1 MKTSTMSLV
10 VLIMGCGSSTG
21 SSGGAGEGGSGGS
34 GGTGAGGSVGP
45 TERIVFV
52 TASTQTANLGGLEGA
67 DSICAAE
74 ATSAG
79 LDGEFRAWLS
89 TVDTSAASRLN
100 QASVPYVLVNGT
112 RIAEDWDDLVDDEL
126 LEPIDLDAAGQV
138 QTGDVWTGTLPSGQ
152 PYAEGDCVAFASEAS
167 NIRSLCGSTMFADGR
182 WSEAQTPF
190 CSTRLRLYCFQQ

>member
-1 MKTSTMSLV
+1 MKRAGMLLAVLV
-10 VLIMGCGSSTG
+10 LGCGSSTE
-21 SSGGAGEGGSGGS
+21 SSGGAGEGGS
-34 GGTGAGGSVGP
+34 GGSVGP

-89 TVDTSAASRLN
+89 TRDTPAASRLT
-100 QASVPYVLVNGT
+100 QASVPYVLVSGT

-126 LEPIDLDAAGQV
+126 LQPIDLDATGQA

-152 PYAEGDCVAFASEAS
+152 PYSEGDCMGFESEAS
-167 NIRSLCGSTMFADGR
+167 NIRSLCGSTAFAGGR

>member
-1 MKTSTMSLV
+1 MKTTAMWLA
-10 VLIMGCGSSTG
+10 VLIIGCGSSTG
-21 SSGGAGEGGSGGS
+21 SSGGAGEGGS

-52 TASTQTANLGGLEGA
+52 TASTQDANLGGLEGA
-67 DSICAAE
+67 DSICSAE

-89 TVDTSAASRLN
+89 TLDTPAASRLTRAN
-100 QASVPYVLVNGT
+100 VPYVLVDGT
-112 RIAEDWDDLVDDEL
+112 RIAEDWDDLVDEEL
-126 LEPIDLDAAGQV
+126 SEPIDLDAAGQA

-152 PYAEGDCVAFASEAS
+152 PFPGGDCMAFSSGAA
-167 NIRSLCGSTMFADGR
+167 NIRSLCGSTAFADGR